1 MKLLLS
7 ADMEG
12 TAGIAAWEETAKGG
26 AEYAYFRQLM
36 TEEVCAACRGALAS
50 GNVTEL
56 LVRDAHGSAC
66 NLLPDRLPKEA
77 KVLRAWAGEPGGMVS
92 GLALGFDALAMTGCH
107 AAAYTDG
114 NPLAHTLNTKNQFI
128 RINGELASEF
138 LINAYAAALHG
149 AAMIF
154 VSGDEAV
161 CQSAQALCPTITA
174 VPVLRAHGGASL
186 SLQPERAREEICE
199 GMRAAASRLDNR
211 KPVPLPGHF
220 SVEVEFRSHVQ
231 ARRGGFYPGAVAV
244 GRMGVGFE
252 SDDFAEVLRFL
263 FFTA

>member
-92 GLALGFDALAMTGCH
+92 GLALGFDALARPGCH
-107 AAAYTDG
+107 AAA
-114 NPLAHTLNTKNQFI
+114 
-128 RINGELASEF
+128 
-138 LINAYAAALHG
+138 
-149 AAMIF
+149 
-154 VSGDEAV
+154 
-161 CQSAQALCPTITA
+161 
-174 VPVLRAHGGASL
+174 
-186 SLQPERAREEICE
+186 
-199 GMRAAASRLDNR
+199 
-211 KPVPLPGHF
+211 
-220 SVEVEFRSHVQ
+220 
-231 ARRGGFYPGAVAV
+231 
-244 GRMGVGFE
+244 
-252 SDDFAEVLRFL
+252 
-263 FFTA
+263 

>member
-1 MKLLLS
+1 MKLFIS
-7 ADMEG
+7 SDIEG
-12 TAGIAAWEETAKGG
+12 TAGICTWDETEPGSKLY
-26 AEYAYFRQLM
+26 EYFSAQM
-36 TEEVCAACRGALAS
+36 TREVRGACRGAQEA
-50 GNVTEL
+50 GAQEV
-56 LVRDAHGSAC
+56 VVKDAHDTAR
-66 NLLPDRLPKEA
+66 NIIPEELPEGVRI
-77 KVLRAWAGEPGGMVS
+77 LRGWTGGPASMMAG
-92 GLALGFDALAMTGCH
+92 LDASFGAAAMTGYHSGC
-107 AAAYTDG
+107 AVNG
-114 NPLAHTLNTKNQFI
+114 NPLSHTMNLQNEYIK
-128 RINGELASEF
+128 INGELASEF

-149 AAMIF
+149 AAVIF

-186 SLQPERAREEICE
+186 SLQPERARAEICE